1 MNMVL
6 DNRPYLDAQRSELE
20 LELHLRRG
28 PSYQCQS
35 VDCRSFEDSPGRFDT
50 CPSCGRKGYLC
61 GSFVRD
67 ESSPEWKDW
76 EKRTFERYRSEVATT
91 ESSAP

>member
-1 MNMVL
+1 MVM
-6 DNRPYLDAQRSELE
+6 DNRPYLDAKESELL

-28 PSYQCQS
+28 PRFECQAKE
-35 VDCRSFEDSPGRFDT
+35 CRSLEDGPGKWDT

-67 ESSPEWKDW
+67 EESPQWKAW
-76 EKRTFERYRSEVATT
+76 EKRTFERYRKAVT
-91 ESSAP
+91 PNDQK